1 MIAQLCEYIKSHLS
15 VHIKWVNYLVFDLYL
30 PKAVV

>member
-15 VHIKWVNYLVFDLYL
+15 VHFKWVNYLVFDLYL